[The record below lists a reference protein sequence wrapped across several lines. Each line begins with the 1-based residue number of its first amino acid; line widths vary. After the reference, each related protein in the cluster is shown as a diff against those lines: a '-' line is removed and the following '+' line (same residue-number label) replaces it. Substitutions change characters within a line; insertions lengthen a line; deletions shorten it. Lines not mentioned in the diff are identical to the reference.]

1 MFRYFEKRVSRKE
14 FFAPL
19 DELDE
24 GTSENGSTMGA
35 SKQLER
41 LKGFLHPLPTTAT
54 IKKTPDNSSSHDAP
68 EPSCMQ
74 LSLSV
79 LSMTDNSSPTISAR
93 QLSIASLEAE
103 VVSPCDLSRRSSM
116 FSVENLLG
124 DLKEIQDEDAGS
136 ETKDTGCETKK
147 HKKKDKQKS
156 KKQITSKD
164 PYQASTYHHHEQ
176 DQDRA
181 RPRRAGST
189 GSRANELL
197 RKVPKI
203 PPSPAE
209 QRKRSRSLPQK
220 TPRAQN
226 VVNHRR
232 GTMDMDKTGRD
243 PVAVQEYRNELESWA
258 SRYEAWTR
266 PVSTGSTTNATLWGV
281 PTSFPA
287 SPEHKKKKKS
297 SMKQITT
304 TDPYEASKCH
314 HHGHNQDR
322 ARPRRAGSTGSR
334 ANEPLRKFPKISPSP
349 DEQRK
354 RSRSLPQKTPRAQNV
369 ETRRRGTMVMNK
381 TTANEPLWEV
391 PTSFPSPAEHKKKK
405 KSSMKQMTRIDPYE
419 ASTCHHH
426 GHNQDRARP
435 RRAGSTGSRSNE
447 PLRKFP
453 KISPSP
459 AEQRKGRRS
468 LPHAPPRAQNV
479 ETRRRR
485 TTDMNKTGRDL
496 VAVHEHRN
504 EHESWASHYEA
515 WTPPRSDGTS

>member
-1 MFRYFEKRVSRKE
+1 MFRYFKKRVSRKE

-189 GSRANELL
+189 GSRANEPL
-197 RKVPKI
+197 RKFPKI
-203 PPSPAE
+203 FPSPDE

-281 PTSFPA
+281 PTSFPSSA
-287 SPEHKKKKKS
+287 EHKKKKKKS
-297 SMKQITT
+297 SMKQITRT
-304 TDPYEASKCH
+304 
-314 HHGHNQDR
+314 
-322 ARPRRAGSTGSR
+322 
-334 ANEPLRKFPKISPSP
+334 
-349 DEQRK
+349 
-354 RSRSLPQKTPRAQNV
+354 
-369 ETRRRGTMVMNK
+369 
-381 TTANEPLWEV
+381 
-391 PTSFPSPAEHKKKK
+391 
-405 KSSMKQMTRIDPYE
+405 DPYE

-435 RRAGSTGSRSNE
+435 RRAGSTGSRANE
-447 PLRKFP
+447 LLRKVP
-453 KISPSP
+453 KIPPSP
-459 AEQRKGRRS
+459 AEQRKRSKS
-468 LPHAPPRAQNV
+468 LPQKTPPRAAQNV
-479 ETRRRR
+479 VNHRRG
-485 TTDMNKTGRDL
+485 TMDTNKTGRDHVISIKKKKHKKKRKPPKKTL
-496 VAVHEHRN
+496 TSTKPSE
-504 EHESWASHYEA
+504 ASTSHDHGQDQDRA
-515 WTPPRSDGTS
+515 RPRDDSMIQQQLN